1 MATSYINERLDIGII
16 YETVGSPVGWDT
28 SIISRDNGFH
38 LSIERQADS
47 IGRWN
52 VGDRLFS
59 KREFDYLLNFFY
71 NVRGNLIA
79 FKYKDWGDYQ
89 ATNELIGN
97 GDGTKTEFQM
107 IKTYGDYPKPI
118 YKPIADTIAIYLDDI
133 LQTSGYT
140 VNSVGL
146 ITFAIAPLSGVDISA
161 DFEFDLVVRFE
172 NEALSSRFDAYDPN
186 HPEEALYNVP
196 AIYLIEVLPIDANA
210 FVSDRW
216 KCQDGICTLDP
227 EGTYNTQAEC
237 EAARS
242 LLFTGG
248 QCVGTSY
255 TVTWSLY
262 GSYLGGGSTG
272 LTSANSVTGPI
283 SNIYWEWENN
293 IDGNSYAVAVIVA
306 ASGTVRTGAIATGTS
321 FVSGWVVTF
330 EIISITG
337 TPDDC
342 GDRYACPT

>member
-1 MATSYINERLDIGII
+1 MTSYIDERLDIGII
-16 YETVGSPVGWDT
+16 YETVGSVVGWDT
-28 SIISRDNGFH
+28 TIINRDNGYF
-38 LSIERQADS
+38 LPIERQFDS

-52 VGDRLFS
+52 VGDRRFS

-89 ATNELIGN
+89 ATNQAIAT
-97 GDGTKTEFQM
+97 GDGTETEFQL
-107 IKTYGDYPKPI
+107 IKTYGNYAKPI

-172 NEALSSRFDAYDPN
+172 NESLPSRFDAYDPS

-196 AIYLIEVLPIDANA
+196 AIYLIEVLPIDANT

-216 KCQDGICTLDP
+216 KCQDGICILDP
-227 EGTYNTQAEC
+227 DGTYSTQAEC
-237 EAARS
+237 EAART

-255 TVTWSLY
+255 TVTWALY

-272 LTSANSVTGPI
+272 FTAAANTVTGPI
-283 SNIYWEWENN
+283 SNIYWEWVDNGG
-293 IDGNSYAVAVIVA
+293 DNSSAEMVIVA
-306 ASGTVRTGAIATGTS
+306 ASGTVRTVAIATFTS
-321 FVSGWVVTF
+321 VISNWAITF

-342 GDRYACPT
+342 GDRYACP